1 MTPPPTTR
9 RRAPAAACGRLLA
22 VAGLVAVL
30 GLAAA
35 LPASA
40 DGEGVVGGGSFND
53 AEALE
58 AGTFQDRIELDQ
70 TLYYRVP
77 RAAGQTASLAVE
89 VRGDTRDPL
98 PAATLELALF
108 DDARVPAGDPAQ
120 VASPLDGKRAEVRA
134 GDAEVLAG
142 GLLAAVGL
150 ISDGLELAEGG
161 PYDLTLTI
169 TLDPP
174 VAPPQATAPAPAVRR
189 PAPQPA
195 GARPRP
201 AAQLLPAPTPPQQ
214 PILIAAVAFIV
225 GFGLA
230 ALHLARSQPPPP
242 DPSSR
247 PRVPKLRVR
256 S

>member
-1 MTPPPTTR
+1 MTATPTTR
-9 RRAPAAACGRLLA
+9 RSAPAAAWRRLLG

-30 GLAAA
+30 GVAAPP
-35 LPASA
+35 PASA
-40 DGEGVVGGGSFND
+40 GVEGVVGGGSFND
-53 AEALE
+53 AEVLD
-58 AGTFQDRIELDQ
+58 AGTFEDRIELDQ

-89 VRGDTRDPL
+89 VRGDARDSL
-98 PAATLELALF
+98 PAAASLELALF

-134 GDAEVLAG
+134 GDAEVVAG

-150 ISDGLELAEGG
+150 TSDGLELAEGG
-161 PYDLTLTI
+161 PYDLTLTV

-174 VAPPQATAPAPAVRR
+174 VAPPQALATALEVRR

-201 AAQLLPAPTPPQQ
+201 ATQLLPNPTPPQQ

-230 ALHLARSQPPPP
+230 ALHLARSQPPPSH
-242 DPSSR
+242 PS
-247 PRVPKLRVR
+247 PHPKLGTR